1 MNKWR
6 KTTSLLFLAAASVY
20 PVQALAADAGS
31 RARGNAGAAAVT
43 TDVRLVEEA
52 SPTTQP
58 SGEGESVTAQQV
70 NVSDLGTV
78 EIHVSD
84 ASLAEVLKMLSLQS
98 QKNIIASKDV
108 RGTVTANLYNVT
120 IKEALESILKS
131 NGFDYR
137 EKGNFI
143 YVYSAKELAEME
155 KAALV
160 RKTEIFRLHYTTAAN
175 AATMIKPVLSEGAQ
189 VAFTTPAQAG
199 IASSATDAGG
209 NAHA

>member
-20 PVQALAADAGS
+20 PVQALAAG
-31 RARGNAGAAAVT
+31 AGARASGKDNAV

-52 SPTTQP
+52 APTTQP
-58 SGEGESVTAQQV
+58 VASEGESVTAQQV

-120 IKEALESILKS
+120 IKEALDAILKS
-131 NGFDYR
+131 NG
-137 EKGNFI
+137 
-143 YVYSAKELAEME
+143 
-155 KAALV
+155 
-160 RKTEIFRLHYTTAAN
+160 
-175 AATMIKPVLSEGAQ
+175 
-189 VAFTTPAQAG
+189 
-199 IASSATDAGG
+199 
-209 NAHA
+209 